1 MTATETY
8 AILVLNDGET
18 WSEIDGASI
27 CIIDRRTYNDL
38 CDGSE
43 EPHTINPMFEMGL
56 RDYTFTTNSERR
68 SER

>member
-27 CIIDRRTYNDL
+27 CIINRNDYNRL
-38 CDGSE
+38 LDGTE
-43 EPHTINPMFEMGL
+43 EAHTINPMFELGL

>member
-27 CIIDRRTYNDL
+27 CIINRKTYNDL
-38 CDGSE
+38 CDGIE
-43 EPHTINPMFEMGL
+43 EAHTINPMFELGL
-56 RDYTFTTNSERR
+56 RDYTFTTSSERG
-68 SER
+68 SHE